1 LTSFLRVDLTPRHAS
16 SSRVKVANEAAS
28 LLYSE
33 QEKEYKQAKLKAAK
47 MLGAHVLPSNA
58 EVADALDKIAEE
70 REGEERKKNLVL
82 KRKQALRIMESLREM
97 HPRLT
102 GSVWRGTAHKNSDI
116 DIVAFSNN
124 PEAVLRKLEQGN
136 YKIVAKEWQ
145 SVTKH
150 GEEIQTF
157 HVHLKLSSNAEG
169 EVTVRRLERL
179 RLKEKCEIYGDVQTG
194 LELNQLE
201 RLLETEPTRKFTPT

>member
-1 LTSFLRVDLTPRHAS
+1 MVGLSARHLS
-16 SSRVKVANEAAS
+16 SSRAKVANEAAS
-28 LLYSE
+28 LLYTE

-47 MLGAHVLPSNA
+47 MLGVHVLPSNA

-82 KRKQALRIMESLREM
+82 KRKEALQIMESLKEM

-116 DIVAFSNN
+116 DVVAFSDN
-124 PEAVLRKLEQGN
+124 PQAVLRKLERSN
-136 YKIVAKEWQ
+136 YKITDKEWQ

-150 GEEIQTF
+150 GEEIRTL
-157 HVHLKLSSNAEG
+157 HVHLTLPSGSQAE
-169 EVTVRRLERL
+169 VIVRRLERV
-179 RLKEKCEIYGDVQTG
+179 RVKEVCEIYGDVQTG
-194 LELNQLE
+194 LEIDELT
-201 RLLETEPTRKFTPT
+201 RLLETAPTQKFTPT

>member
-1 LTSFLRVDLTPRHAS
+1 LTSFLRVDLTARHLS

-33 QEKEYKQAKLKAAK
+33 QEKEYKQAKLKAAE
-47 MLGAHVLPSNA
+47 MLGVHVLPSNA

-82 KRKQALRIMESLREM
+82 KRKEALRIMESLREM

-102 GSVWRGTAHKNSDI
+102 GSVWRGTANKNSDI
-116 DIVAFSNN
+116 DVAAFSNS
-124 PEAVLRKLEQGN
+124 PEAVLRKLEHCN
-136 YKIVAKEWQ
+136 YTIVGREWQ

-157 HVHLKLSSNAEG
+157 HIHLKLSSNIEG

-179 RLKEKCEIYGDVQTG
+179 RLKEKCEIYGDIQIG
-194 LELNQLE
+194 LELEQLE
-201 RLLETEPTRKFTPT
+201 RLLETEPARKFTPT